1 MLLSAGDSA
10 RRRAVIEDL
19 QWLRNGSEDL
29 GDGREDRPR
38 MHVFAV
44 STDPET
50 TLASIMNV
58 DSTSGCVYTLP

>member
-1 MLLSAGDSA
+1 MRACGGQAGPVSCEFGSANQLSLAQT
-10 RRRAVIEDL
+10 EDL
-19 QWLRNGSEDL
+19 RWLRNGSEDP

-50 TLASIMNV
+50 TLAS
-58 DSTSGCVYTLP
+58 